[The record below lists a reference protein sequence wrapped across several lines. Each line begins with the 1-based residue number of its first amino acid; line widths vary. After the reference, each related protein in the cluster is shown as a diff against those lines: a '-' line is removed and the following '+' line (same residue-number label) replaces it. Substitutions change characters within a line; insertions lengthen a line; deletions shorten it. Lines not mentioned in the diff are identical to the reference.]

1 MHCRFFVLTPKSI
14 QPRIQPQ
21 MQPLDD
27 VLNNGI
33 RKMKSVGTMAILEEG
48 NRLESNRM
56 NIEER
61 TANSSQSGS
70 GAYEIHVKGHLNSQW
85 SEWLEGMQ
93 VELLDNGEMILSGT
107 IVDQS
112 ALMGILYKLN
122 RLNLTILSLNEV
134 KKKDQ
139 EETK

>member
-1 MHCRFFVLTPKSI
+1 MNT
-14 QPRIQPQ
+14 
-21 MQPLDD
+21 DD
-27 VLNNGI
+27 
-33 RKMKSVGTMAILEEG
+33 RETDYP
-48 NRLESNRM
+48 
-56 NIEER
+56 
-61 TANSSQSGS
+61 QSG
-70 GAYEIHVKGHLNSQW
+70 GGVYEIHVKGHLNSQW
-85 SEWLEGMQ
+85 SDWLGDMQ
-93 VELLDNGEMILSGT
+93 VKLLDNGEMILSGT